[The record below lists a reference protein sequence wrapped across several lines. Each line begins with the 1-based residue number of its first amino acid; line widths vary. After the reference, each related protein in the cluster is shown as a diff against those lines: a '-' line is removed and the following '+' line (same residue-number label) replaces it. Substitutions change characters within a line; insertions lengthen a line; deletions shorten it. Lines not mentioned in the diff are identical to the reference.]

1 MDLKLFDPKSVF
13 LSNLIGQKGML
24 SFSTFN
30 FKAASLNLSPFFIR
44 SYKGAS
50 HEAACLSTSSPDGVS
65 LVGKE
70 QYGVE
75 THTYRYDGSST
86 NFGSSILFREKR
98 VLDAFDDEYGG
109 VVVNPEKLPSD
120 TDVFVSILRSSLSLW
135 RTEGKKGIWL
145 KLPVEKCDLVPIAIR
160 EGFQYHHAE
169 RGYVMMTYWIPD
181 EPCMLPANAS
191 HQVGVGGFVMND
203 KNEVL
208 VVQEKHCA
216 PELAGL
222 WKLPTGFI
230 LEVCIVTLNLTL
242 AFYITHIY
250 IFLKEIVFPFDV
262 KQSEEIFSGAVR
274 EVKEE
279 TGIDTEFLEVIA
291 FRHAHNVAFEKSD
304 LFFICMLRPVS
315 SDIKIDD
322 LEVQAAK
329 WMALREFVEQPLIKG
344 DNMFKKI
351 IDMCIARMGK
361 RYCGL
366 SVHKVVSKFD
376 NRLSSLYYNVVD
388 DQRLGCSSHDSCT
401 ST

>member
-1 MDLKLFDPKSVF
+1 MDLKVFDSKSV
-13 LSNLIGQKGML
+13 NLIGPNGML
-24 SFSTFN
+24 SFCTSIYKTRFL
-30 FKAASLNLSPFFIR
+30 KVSPLIC
-44 SYKGAS
+44 SCKG
-50 HEAACLSTSSPDGVS
+50 TSQGA
-65 LVGKE
+65 VGLFGQGKYE
-70 QYGVE
+70 VE
-75 THTYRYDGSST
+75 TCSYRYDGSSASA
-86 NFGSSILFREKR
+86 GLFREPR

-109 VVVNPEKLPSD
+109 VVVNPEKLPSE
-120 TDVFVSILRSSLSLW
+120 TNVFASILRSSLSVW
-135 RTEGKKGIWL
+135 KKEGKKGIWL
-145 KLPVEKCDLVPIAIR
+145 KLPVDKCDLVPIAVR

-169 RGYVMMTYWIPD
+169 TGYVMLTYWIPN

-216 PELAGL
+216 PELVGL

-230 LEVCIVTLNLTL
+230 LE
-242 AFYITHIY
+242 
-250 IFLKEIVFPFDV
+250 
-262 KQSEEIFSGAVR
+262 SEEIYTGAVR

-304 LFFICMLRPVS
+304 LFFICMLRPLS
-315 SDIKIDD
+315 SEIKTDD

-329 WMALREFVEQPLIKG
+329 WMALAEFVEQPLIKG
-344 DNMFKKI
+344 DNMFKKM
-351 IDMCIARMGK
+351 IDMCIARTRK

-388 DQRLGCSSHDSCT
+388 DQRSGGCSHDSC

>member
-1 MDLKLFDPKSVF
+1 MDLK
-13 LSNLIGQKGML
+13 SNLIGPKGMML
-24 SFSTFN
+24 SFSTSNLKAMAGSLKVFPLLSSYN
-30 FKAASLNLSPFFIR
+30 YKGTAASQ
-44 SYKGAS
+44 GAV
-50 HEAACLSTSSPDGVS
+50 T
-65 LVGKE
+65 LVGQEKYE
-70 QYGVE
+70 VE
-75 THTYRYDGSST
+75 TCRYDRSNAT
-86 NFGSSILFREKR
+86 NPSIFFTEKR

-109 VVVNPEKLPSD
+109 VIVNPEKLPFD
-120 TDVFVSILRSSLSLW
+120 TNVFASILSSSLSVW
-135 RTEGKKGIWL
+135 RTKGKKGIWL
-145 KLPVEKCDLVPIAIR
+145 KLPLEKCDLVPIAVR

-169 RGYVMMTYWIPD
+169 RGYVMMTYWIPNG
-181 EPCMLPANAS
+181 PCMLPANAS

-216 PELAGL
+216 PELVGL

-230 LEVCIVTLNLTL
+230 LE
-242 AFYITHIY
+242 
-250 IFLKEIVFPFDV
+250 
-262 KQSEEIFSGAVR
+262 SEEIFTGAVR

-315 SDIKIDD
+315 SEINIDD
-322 LEVQAAK
+322 VEVEASK
-329 WMALREFVEQPLIKG
+329 WMPLMEFVEQPLIKG
-344 DNMFKKI
+344 DKMFKKI
-351 IDMCIARMGK
+351 IDICIARIGK

-388 DQRLGCSSHDSCT
+388 HPTSLDDSCST
-401 ST
+401 SYT